1 MCRNLKNKKSLTKHE
16 WTRSCQIHL
25 CAWSITYCMCS
36 CSLEDKTRVLFINVE
51 YTHPFMEKKAYIH
64 KKHYK
69 HTVHNWIA
77 NSLYPKPLLIF
88 STYVLYTGL
97 FTYITYFRKVYI
109 CKSNHYNVVL
119 RSSSEFAMGFLSKLL
134 RNGVQF
140 YQGELCRIQSRRIN
154 QRIATFLWMQK

>member
-1 MCRNLKNKKSLTKHE
+1 MNGLDLVK
-16 WTRSCQIHL
+16 IHL
-25 CAWSITYCMCS
+25 CAWPITYCMCS

-88 STYVLYTGL
+88 STNVLYTGL

-109 CKSNHYNVVL
+109 CKSNRYNVVF

-134 RNGVQF
+134 GNDVQF
-140 YQGELCRIQSRRIN
+140 YLGELKFKKLISILAN
-154 QRIATFLWMQK
+154 G